1 MNRMYMMIG
10 LIKKKGSK
18 IMFGKDPKKIEQMM
32 KKLNINTR
40 EIDASSVII
49 KAASGDIVIESP
61 EVMVMNMMGR
71 DVYQITGKAKAGPK
85 EQDVKIVME
94 QTGKSRNDDERKLE
108 EMNKDLAKAIMEL
121 KKE

>member
-1 MNRMYMMIG
+1 
-10 LIKKKGSK
+10 
-18 IMFGKDPKKIEQMM
+18 MFGKDPKKIEQMM

-71 DVYQITGKAKAGPK
+71 DVYQITGNAKAGPK

-94 QTGKSRNDDERKLE
+94 QTGKSRTEVERKLE
-108 EMNKDLAKAIMEL
+108 EMNNDLAKAIMDL
-121 KKE
+121 KKD

>member
-1 MNRMYMMIG
+1 
-10 LIKKKGSK
+10 
-18 IMFGKDPKKIEQMM
+18 MFGKDPKKIEQMM

-49 KAASGDIVIESP
+49 KAAAGDIIIESP

-71 DVYQITGKAKAGPK
+71 DVYQITGKARPAPK

-94 QTGKSRNDDERKLE
+94 QTGKSRTEVERKLE
-108 EMNKDLAKAIMEL
+108 EMNNDLAKAIMDL
-121 KKE
+121 KKD